1 MVLPP
6 KKTGK
11 KNCGT
16 PTDDFSQTDDLSQ
29 TSPTQ
34 EGASARA
41 SQGYTHA
48 VRAIGPRIVS
58 TLDQVIIWHRS
69 SRARVGALCGH
80 GIYAM
85 GRTAVF
91 ILTGSR
97 HDISSNKVSWE
108 FQFACLPATLATTL
122 AGGTGEQ
129 IVIKRESALSE
140 PGIGRREPYGRP
152 VGT

>member
-11 KNCGT
+11 KNCEP
-16 PTDDFSQTDDLSQ
+16 PTDSFSL

-34 EGASARA
+34 EGTVSARA
-41 SQGYTHA
+41 SQGHTHA
-48 VRAIGPRIVS
+48 VQATGPRIVS
-58 TLDQVIIWHRS
+58 TLDQVIIRHRS

-91 ILTGSR
+91 TLTGSR
-97 HDISSNKVSWE
+97 HDIPSNKAYWE

-122 AGGTGEQ
+122 AEGTGEQ

>member
-6 KKTGK
+6 KKTGQ
-11 KNCGT
+11 KNCEQ
-16 PTDDFSQTDDLSQ
+16 QTDSFSQ

-34 EGASARA
+34 EGAVSARA

-48 VRAIGPRIVS
+48 LRAIGPRIVS
-58 TLDQVIIWHRS
+58 TPDQVLIRHCP

-80 GIYAM
+80 GMYAM

-91 ILTGSR
+91 ILTGLR

-129 IVIKRESALSE
+129 IAIKRESALSE

>member
-6 KKTGK
+6 QKTGK
-11 KNCGT
+11 KNCEQR
-16 PTDDFSQTDDLSQ
+16 TDSFSQ

-34 EGASARA
+34 EGAVSARA

-48 VRAIGPRIVS
+48 LRAIGPRIVS
-58 TLDQVIIWHRS
+58 TPDQVSIRHRS

-80 GIYAM
+80 GMYAM
-85 GRTAVF
+85 GRTVGF
-91 ILTGSR
+91 ILTGLR

-108 FQFACLPATLATTL
+108 LQFAGLPATLATTL

>member
-6 KKTGK
+6 KKIGK
-11 KNCGT
+11 KNCGK
-16 PTDDFSQTDDLSQ
+16 PTDSFSQ
-29 TSPTQ
+29 TSPAQ
-34 EGASARA
+34 EGAVSARA

-48 VRAIGPRIVS
+48 LRAIGPRIVS
-58 TLDQVIIWHRS
+58 TPCQVIIRHRS

-80 GIYAM
+80 GMYAM

-91 ILTGSR
+91 ILTGLR
-97 HDISSNKVSWE
+97 HDISSNKVSRE
-108 FQFACLPATLATTL
+108 FQFACLPATRAKTL
-122 AGGTGEQ
+122 TGGTGEQ
-129 IVIKRESALSE
+129 IAITRESALSE

>member
-6 KKTGK
+6 KKTGQ
-11 KNCGT
+11 KNCEQ
-16 PTDDFSQTDDLSQ
+16 PTDSFSQ

-34 EGASARA
+34 EGAVSARA

-48 VRAIGPRIVS
+48 LRPIGPRIVS
-58 TLDQVIIWHRS
+58 TPDQVIIRHRP

-80 GIYAM
+80 GMYAM
-85 GRTAVF
+85 GRTVGF
-91 ILTGSR
+91 ILTGLR

-108 FQFACLPATLATTL
+108 FQFAYLPATPATTL

-129 IVIKRESALSE
+129 IAIKWESALSE